1 MGAVNTDVI
10 SEFRSSLAEYASAVE
25 RIPAAEFP
33 ETIGEH
39 VVDPAVGAPLP
50 FEGVSY
56 EDTPVEGLESAD
68 DLRAMHTG
76 VTAAGMGVADYGTI
90 TVRSTAGADELVS
103 LYPERH
109 VAVLA
114 ESDVVPDM
122 AAAFERL
129 SGEFA
134 AGDRTQV
141 LATGP
146 SATADMGSLVEGV
159 HGPRDVRVLLLGDR

>member
-1 MGAVNTDVI
+1 MSTDLV
-10 SEFRSSLAEYASAVE
+10 SEFQSTLRGTADAVE
-25 RIPAAEFP
+25 RVAAADF
-33 ETIGEH
+33 GAALDDH
-39 VVDPAVGAPLP
+39 VESPAVGTPLG

-56 EDTPVEGLESAD
+56 EGTPVEGLQSAT
-68 DLRAMHTG
+68 DLRDLHTG
-76 VTAAGMGVADYGTI
+76 VTAAGMGVADYGTV
-90 TVRSTAGADELVS
+90 TLRSTAAGEELVS

-114 ESDVVPDM
+114 ASDLVPDM
-122 AAAFERL
+122 SAAFERL
-129 SGEFA
+129 GEEFA